1 MKEFRNGVTVPY
13 VDENLIFYAP
23 TGFEFSTK
31 PGTQPEF
38 REPEHNE
45 WFLTA
50 ENLTKALQKTY
61 SGIVFGPRLI
71 LKKIPPQKVE
81 PPAPS
86 VDKKPTV
93 AFKYIET
100 RQKLVKGEWYKD
112 GNHGFVK
119 LNQDWDFAPFSPREV
134 YERIEL

>member
-1 MKEFRNGVTVPY
+1 MKEFTNNQQSIP
-13 VDENLIFYAP
+13 YAP
-23 TGFEFSTK
+23 KNLTIKAPYGYEFK
-31 PGTQPEF
+31 TQDGRPEF
-38 REPEHNE
+38 RLPLPGEYYLYDNTSVFNTEEVMPK
-45 WFLTA
+45 TA
-50 ENLTKALQKTY
+50 
-61 SGIVFGPRLI
+61 RLI
-71 LKKIPPQKVE
+71 LNKLPPPKIEQ
-81 PPAPS
+81 PALP

-100 RQKLVKGEWYKD
+100 RYKLTKDEWYRD